1 MTTGS
6 KHIIMS
12 SHLNILLDTNIIISL
27 NDLEYPLDPRLAEMQ
42 RLLDQLSFHVFVHPA
57 QKDDLNRD
65 TNADRRRRNLSRLD
79 QYNVLNSPPEPSPED
94 ISALGWV
101 ENRDND
107 RVDNLLLYALK
118 SGAVHILVS
127 EDRGVSRKAY
137 RAGLQDQ
144 VHHLDQF
151 IFFLRNQVEPAFEVP
166 YGIELKHIYR
176 LHIES
181 SFWDSLRE
189 SYPGFD
195 SCFHEAARQH
205 RQAWCICNEKDEPL
219 AVCIFKEENK
229 PEVTTEPH
237 QTLYGK
243 VLKLCTFKVAEE
255 LRGRKLGERLLY
267 TAFKYA
273 SENGYDHAYIQ
284 VHAQDKL
291 IELCSDAVKSIDF
304 E

>member
-27 NDLEYPLDPRLAEMQ
+27 NDLEYPLDPKLAEMQ

-118 SGAVHILVS
+118 SGAVHSVCSIRH
-127 EDRGVSRKAY
+127 D
-137 RAGLQDQ
+137 
-144 VHHLDQF
+144 F
-151 IFFLRNQVEPAFEVP
+151 
-166 YGIELKHIYR
+166 YGGCR
-176 LHIES
+176 
-181 SFWDSLRE
+181 DS
-189 SYPGFD
+189 
-195 SCFHEAARQH
+195 
-205 RQAWCICNEKDEPL
+205 
-219 AVCIFKEENK
+219 
-229 PEVTTEPH
+229 
-237 QTLYGK
+237 
-243 VLKLCTFKVAEE
+243 AEG
-255 LRGRKLGERLLY
+255 GR
-267 TAFKYA
+267 FC
-273 SENGYDHAYIQ
+273 HA
-284 VHAQDKL
+284 
-291 IELCSDAVKSIDF
+291 
-304 E
+304 

>member
-1 MTTGS
+1 
-6 KHIIMS
+6 MS

-127 EDRGVSRKAY
+127 ENCTGIVIQRFNRSPCKTEKCGIGQGFPHVTGIPD
-137 RAGLQDQ
+137 
-144 VHHLDQF
+144 F
-151 IFFLRNQVEPAFEVP
+151 IGIAF
-166 YGIELKHIYR
+166 
-176 LHIES
+176 
-181 SFWDSLRE
+181 
-189 SYPGFD
+189 
-195 SCFHEAARQH
+195 
-205 RQAWCICNEKDEPL
+205 
-219 AVCIFKEENK
+219 
-229 PEVTTEPH
+229 
-237 QTLYGK
+237 
-243 VLKLCTFKVAEE
+243 
-255 LRGRKLGERLLY
+255 
-267 TAFKYA
+267 
-273 SENGYDHAYIQ
+273 
-284 VHAQDKL
+284 
-291 IELCSDAVKSIDF
+291 AVKSCL
-304 E
+304 

>member
-1 MTTGS
+1 
-6 KHIIMS
+6 MS

-166 YGIELKHIYR
+166 YGIELKHIQ
-176 LHIES
+176 
-181 SFWDSLRE
+181 
-189 SYPGFD
+189 
-195 SCFHEAARQH
+195 C
-205 RQAWCICNEKDEPL
+205 
-219 AVCIFKEENK
+219 
-229 PEVTTEPH
+229 
-237 QTLYGK
+237 
-243 VLKLCTFKVAEE
+243 
-255 LRGRKLGERLLY
+255 
-267 TAFKYA
+267 
-273 SENGYDHAYIQ
+273 
-284 VHAQDKL
+284 
-291 IELCSDAVKSIDF
+291 
-304 E
+304 